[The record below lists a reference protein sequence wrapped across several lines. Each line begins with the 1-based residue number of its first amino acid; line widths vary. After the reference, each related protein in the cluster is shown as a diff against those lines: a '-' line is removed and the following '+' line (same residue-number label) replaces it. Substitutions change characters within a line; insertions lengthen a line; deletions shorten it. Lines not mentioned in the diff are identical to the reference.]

1 MCMANFGSCWPSTQP
16 FICLLLYYHQS
27 DDNLH
32 HFVSVGNHLTYSISS
47 QVKFAFDCLLII
59 VKVGKGFVRFG
70 AVKLASSKTL
80 KIFVPHATLE

>member
-16 FICLLLYYHQS
+16 FICLLLYYYQS

-47 QVKFAFDCLLII
+47 QVKVAFDCLLINHCKSWQKFREI
-59 VKVGKGFVRFG
+59 WCRETGK
-70 AVKLASSKTL
+70 
-80 KIFVPHATLE
+80 